1 MRLHSAVLLAVF
13 WGLGPC
19 PLLFARDSG
28 SSYGPGVL
36 VSPPVQASGSNQYN
50 PTDDGRGGAS
60 DSSYQGDGGRPRR
73 HQPRQAQNSGD
84 LSQNDQGN
92 DSNPPDGIVA
102 KATEV
107 TVGGMAANLK
117 LTQDQIN
124 SVRPIV
130 AENIGKTRAL
140 QQSLQKGDI
149 DAKTMVARRQQLLI
163 EENRQLAAVLSPQ
176 QMQAWMNIEND
187 ESQ

>member
-1 MRLHSAVLLAVF
+1 M
-13 WGLGPC
+13 
-19 PLLFARDSG
+19 
-28 SSYGPGVL
+28 
-36 VSPPVQASGSNQYN
+36 
-50 PTDDGRGGAS
+50 
-60 DSSYQGDGGRPRR
+60 
-73 HQPRQAQNSGD
+73 
-84 LSQNDQGN
+84 
-92 DSNPPDGIVA
+92 
-102 KATEV
+102 
-107 TVGGMAANLK
+107 K